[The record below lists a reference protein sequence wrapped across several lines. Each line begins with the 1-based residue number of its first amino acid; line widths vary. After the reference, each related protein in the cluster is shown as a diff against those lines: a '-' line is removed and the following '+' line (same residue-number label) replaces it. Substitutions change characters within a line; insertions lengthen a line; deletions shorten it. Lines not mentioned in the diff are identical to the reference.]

1 MELKLLTS
9 FAYSKYFFVLI
20 VPYGIET
27 DKPLLL
33 WGLRSVLIVP
43 YGIETRKRQGCGT
56 HASVL
61 IVPYGIETKVN
72 TNSYFIPGMC

>member
-1 MELKLLTS
+1 MLVIVLVRWIV
-9 FAYSKYFFVLI
+9 VLI

-27 DKPLLL
+27 RHNHLITVTIK
-33 WGLRSVLIVP
+33 VLIVP